1 MKKFFALMGA
11 IVFALSALALAGCT
25 GAAGQAQGRSIVCT
39 IFAEYD
45 WVRAV
50 LGEQEERFDV
60 KLLQDSGTDMHSYQP
75 TVADVAAISACD
87 LFIYVGGESDGWA
100 ESALQSAQNTG
111 REVLCLF
118 DALEDRLLEEEEI
131 EGAEEGDHDHD
142 HDHEGAADEH
152 IWLSL
157 RNAQAAVNA
166 IAAQL
171 GALDAEYA
179 DTYAANAAAYCEQ
192 LAALDARYAETVA
205 SAPYDSVLFGDR
217 FPFLYLVHDY
227 GLNYYAAFSGCSADS
242 EASFATIAF
251 LAGKMDELGL
261 PAILTIE
268 GSGTNIAATI
278 RDNTAAKGQLI
289 LTMDSLQSATR
300 KDIEAGAS
308 YLGAMEDNL
317 SVLAQAL
324 GAEAK

>member
-1 MKKFFALMGA
+1 MKKFFALTGA
-11 IVFALSALALAGCT
+11 IVFALGALTLAGCT
-25 GAAGQAQGRSIVCT
+25 GEKVQAADRSVVCT
-39 IFAEYD
+39 VFAEYD

-75 TVADVAAISACD
+75 TVADVASISTCD

-100 ESALQSAQNTG
+100 ESALQGAQNTD

-118 DALEDRLLEEEEI
+118 DALEDRLLEEEEL
-131 EGAEEGDHDHD
+131 EGAEEGEHEHDHA
-142 HDHEGAADEH
+142 EDEH

-157 RNAQAAVNA
+157 RNAQEAVQA
-166 IAAQL
+166 IADRL
-171 GALDAEYA
+171 GALDPAYA
-179 DTYAANAAAYCEQ
+179 DTYAANADAYCSE
-192 LAALDARYAETVA
+192 LSALDARYAETVA
-205 SAPYDSVLFGDR
+205 AAPYDSVLFGDR
-217 FPFLYLVHDY
+217 FPFLYLMHDY
-227 GLNYYAAFSGCSADS
+227 GLHYYAAFSGCSADS

-251 LAGKMDELGL
+251 LAEKVDELGL

-278 RDNTAAKGQLI
+278 RDNTADKDQLI
-289 LTMDSLQSATR
+289 LTMDSLQSVTR

-308 YLGAMEDNL
+308 YLGAMEQNL

-324 GAEAK
+324 GTEAK

>member
-11 IVFALSALALAGCT
+11 IVFALGALALAGCA
-25 GAAGQAQGRSIVCT
+25 GAAGETQGRSIVCT
-39 IFAEYD
+39 VFAEYD

-75 TVADVAAISACD
+75 TVADVASISTCD
-87 LFIYVGGESDGWA
+87 
-100 ESALQSAQNTG
+100 
-111 REVLCLF
+111 
-118 DALEDRLLEEEEI
+118 LEDRLLEEEEL
-131 EGAEEGDHDHD
+131 EGAEEGEHEHDHA
-142 HDHEGAADEH
+142 EDEH

-157 RNAQAAVNA
+157 RNAQEAVQA
-166 IAAQL
+166 IADRL
-171 GALDAEYA
+171 GALDPAYA
-179 DTYAANAAAYCEQ
+179 DTYAANADAYCSE
-192 LAALDARYAETVA
+192 LSALDARYAETVA
-205 SAPYDSVLFGDR
+205 AAPYDSVLFGDR
-217 FPFLYLVHDY
+217 FPFLYLMHDY
-227 GLNYYAAFSGCSADS
+227 GLHYYAAFSGCSADS

-251 LAGKMDELGL
+251 LAEKVDELGL

-278 RDNTAAKGQLI
+278 RDNTADKDQLI
-289 LTMDSLQSATR
+289 LTMDSLQSVTR

-308 YLGAMEDNL
+308 YLGAMEQNL

-324 GAEAK
+324 GTEAK

>member
-11 IVFALSALALAGCT
+11 IVFALGALALAGC
-25 GAAGQAQGRSIVCT
+25 AGTAGETQGRSIVCT
-39 IFAEYD
+39 VFAEYD

-75 TVADVAAISACD
+75 TVADVASISTCD
-87 LFIYVGGESDGWA
+87 LFIYVGGESDGWV
-100 ESALQSAQNTG
+100 EGALQGAQNTD

-118 DALEDRLLEEEEI
+118 DALEDRLLEEEEL
-131 EGAEEGDHDHD
+131 EGAEEGEHD
-142 HDHEGAADEH
+142 HDHEHAADEH

-157 RNAQAAVNA
+157 RNAQAAVQA
-166 IAAQL
+166 IADRL
-171 GALDAEYA
+171 GALDPAYA
-179 DTYAANAAAYCEQ
+179 DTYAANAAAYCDK
-192 LAALDARYAETVA
+192 LSALDARYAETVA
-205 SAPYDSVLFGDR
+205 AAPYDSVLFGDR
-217 FPFLYLVHDY
+217 FPFLYLMHDY
-227 GLNYYAAFSGCSADS
+227 GLHYYAAFSGCSADS

-251 LAGKMDELGL
+251 LAEKVDELGL

-278 RDNTAAKGQLI
+278 RDNTADKDQLI
-289 LTMDSLQSATR
+289 LTMDSLQSVTR

-308 YLGAMEDNL
+308 YLGAMEQNL
-317 SVLAQAL
+317 SVLAQAQ
-324 GAEAK
+324 GTEAK